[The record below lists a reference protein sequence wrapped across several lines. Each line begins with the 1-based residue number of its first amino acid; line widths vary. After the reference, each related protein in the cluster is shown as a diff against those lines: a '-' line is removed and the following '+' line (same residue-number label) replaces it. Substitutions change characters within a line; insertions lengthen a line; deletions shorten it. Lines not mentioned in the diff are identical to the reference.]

1 MQTAILDSSFILT
14 CAKQKIDFF
23 EFLENEGIQALI
35 PEEVLEEVEKV
46 KNSKKKMHFR
56 KDAELAIK
64 IIEKHEF
71 EKISLNSKSVD
82 NGIVKFARK
91 NPEVIV
97 ATLDRIVKNRT
108 RNRKILIMGKRK
120 LDFF

>member
-1 MQTAILDSSFILT
+1 MKSAILDTNFILT
-14 CAKQKIDFF
+14 CVKQKIDFF
-23 EFLENEGIQALI
+23 EFLENEGIQAII
-35 PEEVLEEVEKV
+35 PQEVLEEVEKV

>member
-1 MQTAILDSSFILT
+1 MKSAILDTNFILT
-14 CAKQKIDFF
+14 CVKQKIDFF
-23 EFLENEGIQALI
+23 EFLENEGIQAII
-35 PEEVLEEVEKV
+35 PQEVLEEVEKV

-91 NPEVIV
+91 NPEVFV

-108 RNRKILIMGKRK
+108 RNVKLLITGKKR